1 MTLEFT
7 VEQKENGMLL
17 REFLRKRGVSAAL
30 AKGVKASDGFFRD
43 GAPVHTDM
51 RLSAGQRI
59 SFALPP
65 EPPTEVL
72 PQALPLDILYE
83 DAHAMVLN
91 KPAGQ
96 TVHPTRGYADGT
108 LANAF
113 RGRMAAR
120 GSAAVFRPVNRL
132 DRGTSGLV
140 LCAMNAYAAPLLAAA
155 VQKVYY
161 AVAEGL
167 VDGEEGAIDAPI
179 ALAHGSIIQRCVC
192 GRGQPSRTEYRVLA
206 RGGGHTLLRVVPVTG
221 RTHQIDRRG
230 QRQAACRKRLQG
242 SVRGREHALHA
253 GGNQRVSGKRHALRP
268 GQGRQRGRRGH
279 QRPGDEPELSAP
291 VLDIRGSGR
300 AFAEYHEEYFPQ
312 CL

>member
-17 REFLRKRGVSAAL
+17 RDFLRKRGVSAAL

-113 RGRMAAR
+113 RGQMCIRD
-120 GSAAVFRPVNRL
+120 SAGAEVFDLGDCHVEFGTHRVFVAGHEVALTPQEFMLLGVLVRNRNL
-132 DRGTSGLV
+132 ALSREKLLQLAWGYDYEGDTRTVDVHIQKLRKKLGFEDRIQT
-140 LCAMNAYAAPLLAAA
+140 
-155 VQKVYY
+155 VYKL
-161 AVAEGL
+161 G
-167 VDGEEGAIDAPI
+167 
-179 ALAHGSIIQRCVC
+179 
-192 GRGQPSRTEYRVLA
+192 YR
-206 RGGGHTLLRVVPVTG
+206 
-221 RTHQIDRRG
+221 
-230 QRQAACRKRLQG
+230 
-242 SVRGREHALHA
+242 
-253 GGNQRVSGKRHALRP
+253 
-268 GQGRQRGRRGH
+268 
-279 QRPGDEPELSAP
+279 LSTK
-291 VLDIRGSGR
+291 
-300 AFAEYHEEYFPQ
+300 E
-312 CL
+312 

>member
-17 REFLRKRGVSAAL
+17 RDFLRKRGVSAAL

-108 LANAF
+108 LA
-113 RGRMAAR
+113 
-120 GSAAVFRPVNRL
+120 
-132 DRGTSGLV
+132 SGLV

-192 GRGQPSRTEYRVLA
+192 GRGRPSRTEYRVLA

-221 RTHQIDRRG
+221 RTHQIRVHFASRG
-230 QRQAACRKRLQG
+230 HPLAGDGMYGGCPEHMARPALHCGAVSFGLPGENAAHTVHAPLPEDMRALLAACG
-242 SVRGREHALHA
+242 
-253 GGNQRVSGKRHALRP
+253 
-268 GQGRQRGRRGH
+268 
-279 QRPGDEPELSAP
+279 
-291 VLDIRGSGR
+291 IR
-300 AFAEYHEEYFPQ
+300 AEDFGI
-312 CL
+312 

>member
-17 REFLRKRGVSAAL
+17 RDFLRKRGVSAAL

-140 LCAMNAYAAPLLAAA
+140 
-155 VQKVYY
+155 YY

-221 RTHQIDRRG
+221 RTHQIRVHFASRG
-230 QRQAACRKRLQG
+230 HPLAGDGMYGGCPEHMARPALHCGAVSFGLTGEDAARTVHAPLPEDMRALLAACG
-242 SVRGREHALHA
+242 
-253 GGNQRVSGKRHALRP
+253 
-268 GQGRQRGRRGH
+268 
-279 QRPGDEPELSAP
+279 
-291 VLDIRGSGR
+291 IR
-300 AFAEYHEEYFPQ
+300 AEDFGI
-312 CL
+312 

>member
-17 REFLRKRGVSAAL
+17 RDFLRKRGVSAAL

-155 VQKVYY
+155 VQKCTMPWPRGWWTGRR
-161 AVAEGL
+161 APSTRPLRWRTGPSFSGACAAGGSPAARNTGCWHGAEGT
-167 VDGEEGAIDAPI
+167 
-179 ALAHGSIIQRCVC
+179 HCC
-192 GRGQPSRTEYRVLA
+192 GWCPSRGAHIR
-206 RGGGHTLLRVVPVTG
+206 
-221 RTHQIDRRG
+221 
-230 QRQAACRKRLQG
+230 
-242 SVRGREHALHA
+242 SVYI
-253 GGNQRVSGKRHALRP
+253 SRP
-268 GQGRQRGRRGH
+268 GGIRWRATACTADVRSTWRARRCTAA
-279 QRPGDEPELSAP
+279 RYRLA
-291 VLDIRGSGR
+291 
-300 AFAEYHEEYFPQ
+300 
-312 CL
+312 

>member
-17 REFLRKRGVSAAL
+17 RDFLRKRGVSAAL
-30 AKGVKASDGFFRD
+30 AKGVKASNGFFRD

-120 GSAAVFRPVNRL
+120 GSA
-132 DRGTSGLV
+132 
-140 LCAMNAYAAPLLAAA
+140 
-155 VQKVYY
+155 
-161 AVAEGL
+161 
-167 VDGEEGAIDAPI
+167 
-179 ALAHGSIIQRCVC
+179 
-192 GRGQPSRTEYRVLA
+192 
-206 RGGGHTLLRVVPVTG
+206 LLRE
-221 RTHQIDRRG
+221 
-230 QRQAACRKRLQG
+230 RQAAG
-242 SVRGREHALHA
+242 S
-253 GGNQRVSGKRHALRP
+253 
-268 GQGRQRGRRGH
+268 
-279 QRPGDEPELSAP
+279 
-291 VLDIRGSGR
+291 
-300 AFAEYHEEYFPQ
+300 F
-312 CL
+312 

>member
-17 REFLRKRGVSAAL
+17 RDFLRKRGVSAAL
-30 AKGVKASDGFFRD
+30 AKGVKASNGFFRD

-192 GRGQPSRTEYRVLA
+192 GRGQPSRIPGAGTGRRAHTAAGGARHGAHTSDPCTFRVPGASAGGRRHVRRMSGAHGAPGAAL
-206 RGGGHTLLRVVPVTG
+206 RRGIVWPDGGGCGAHSARAAA
-221 RTHQIDRRG
+221 RRH
-230 QRQAACRKRLQG
+230 AC
-242 SVRGREHALHA
+242 AA
-253 GGNQRVSGKRHALRP
+253 GGVWHPGGRFRHLTP
-268 GQGRQRGRRGH
+268 
-279 QRPGDEPELSAP
+279 S
-291 VLDIRGSGR
+291 V
-300 AFAEYHEEYFPQ
+300 
-312 CL
+312 C

>member
-17 REFLRKRGVSAAL
+17 RDFLRKRGVSAAL
-30 AKGVKASDGFFRD
+30 AKGVKASNGFFRD

-113 RGRMAAR
+113 RGRRAAR

-192 GRGQPSRTEYRVLA
+192 GRGQPLAGDGMYGGCPEHMARPALHCGAVSFGLTGEDAARTVHAPLPEDMRA
-206 RGGGHTLLRVVPVTG
+206 LL
-221 RTHQIDRRG
+221 
-230 QRQAACRKRLQG
+230 AACG
-242 SVRGREHALHA
+242 
-253 GGNQRVSGKRHALRP
+253 
-268 GQGRQRGRRGH
+268 
-279 QRPGDEPELSAP
+279 
-291 VLDIRGSGR
+291 IR
-300 AFAEYHEEYFPQ
+300 AEDFGI
-312 CL
+312 

>member
-17 REFLRKRGVSAAL
+17 RDFLRKRGVSAAL

-192 GRGQPSRTEYRVLA
+192 GRGQPSRTEYRCWHGAEGTHCCGWCPSRGAHIRSVCISRPGGIRWRATACTADVRSTWRA
-206 RGGGHTLLRVVPVTG
+206 RRCTAARYRL
-221 RTHQIDRRG
+221 
-230 QRQAACRKRLQG
+230 ACRGRMRRTQCTRRCPKTC
-242 SVRGREHALHA
+242 VRCW
-253 GGNQRVSGKRHALRP
+253 
-268 GQGRQRGRRGH
+268 RR
-279 QRPGDEPELSAP
+279 AA
-291 VLDIRGSGR
+291 SGR
-300 AFAEYHEEYFPQ
+300 KISAFDPFRVLIQ
-312 CL
+312 M

>member
-1 MTLEFT
+1 
-7 VEQKENGMLL
+7 
-17 REFLRKRGVSAAL
+17 
-30 AKGVKASDGFFRD
+30 
-43 GAPVHTDM
+43 
-51 RLSAGQRI
+51 
-59 SFALPP
+59 
-65 EPPTEVL
+65 
-72 PQALPLDILYE
+72 
-83 DAHAMVLN
+83 MVLN

-221 RTHQIDRRG
+221 AHIRSVCISRPGASAGGRRHVRRMSGAHGAPGAALRRG
-230 QRQAACRKRLQG
+230 I
-242 SVRGREHALHA
+242 VWPA
-253 GGNQRVSGKRHALRP
+253 GGECGAHSAHAAARRHACAAGGVRHP
-268 GQGRQRGRRGH
+268 GGRFRH
-279 QRPGDEPELSAP
+279 LTPS
-291 VLDIRGSGR
+291 V
-300 AFAEYHEEYFPQ
+300 
-312 CL
+312 C

>member
-17 REFLRKRGVSAAL
+17 RDFLRKRGVSAAL

-161 AVAEGL
+161 AVAERL
-167 VDGEEGAIDAPI
+167 VDGEAGAIDAPHGI
-179 ALAHGSIIQRCVC
+179 PGAGTGRRAHTAAGGARHGAHTSDPCAFRVPGASAGGRRHVRRMSGAHGAPGAALR
-192 GRGQPSRTEYRVLA
+192 RGIVWPD
-206 RGGGHTLLRVVPVTG
+206 GGGCGAH
-221 RTHQIDRRG
+221 
-230 QRQAACRKRLQG
+230 
-242 SVRGREHALHA
+242 
-253 GGNQRVSGKRHALRP
+253 
-268 GQGRQRGRRGH
+268 
-279 QRPGDEPELSAP
+279 
-291 VLDIRGSGR
+291 SGR
-300 AFAEYHEEYFPQ
+300 AAARRHACAAGGVRHPGGRFRHLTPSV
-312 CL
+312 C

>member
-17 REFLRKRGVSAAL
+17 RDFLRKRGVSAAL

-96 TVHPTRGYADGT
+96 TVHPTRDMRTARWPMLSAAGWP
-108 LANAF
+108 
-113 RGRMAAR
+113 RGAAR
-120 GSAAVFRPVNRL
+120 P
-132 DRGTSGLV
+132 
-140 LCAMNAYAAPLLAAA
+140 C
-155 VQKVYY
+155 
-161 AVAEGL
+161 
-167 VDGEEGAIDAPI
+167 
-179 ALAHGSIIQRCVC
+179 
-192 GRGQPSRTEYRVLA
+192 
-206 RGGGHTLLRVVPVTG
+206 
-221 RTHQIDRRG
+221 
-230 QRQAACRKRLQG
+230 
-242 SVRGREHALHA
+242 SVR
-253 GGNQRVSGKRHALRP
+253 
-268 GQGRQRGRRGH
+268 
-279 QRPGDEPELSAP
+279 
-291 VLDIRGSGR
+291 
-300 AFAEYHEEYFPQ
+300 
-312 CL
+312 

>member
-17 REFLRKRGVSAAL
+17 RDFLRKRGVSAAL

-140 LCAMNAYAAPLLAAA
+140 LCAMNAYAGRRAPSTRPLRWRTGPSFSGACAAGGGPA
-155 VQKVYY
+155 
-161 AVAEGL
+161 ARNTGCWHGAEGT
-167 VDGEEGAIDAPI
+167 
-179 ALAHGSIIQRCVC
+179 HCC
-192 GRGQPSRTEYRVLA
+192 GWCPSRGAHIRSVCISRPRGIRWRATACTAGVRSTWRARRCTAARYRLA
-206 RGGGHTLLRVVPVTG
+206 
-221 RTHQIDRRG
+221 
-230 QRQAACRKRLQG
+230 
-242 SVRGREHALHA
+242 
-253 GGNQRVSGKRHALRP
+253 
-268 GQGRQRGRRGH
+268 
-279 QRPGDEPELSAP
+279 
-291 VLDIRGSGR
+291 
-300 AFAEYHEEYFPQ
+300 
-312 CL
+312 